1 MMNHLTTIKN
11 QCLVLLVAFYFAS
24 NNDVHAQ
31 KTVNNQALSSLIDVQ
46 ADTLAITNVK
56 VVDGTGKPA
65 KADQNIIIIN
75 GRIAKLGNTSSVK
88 IPKKVKTINGQGK
101 TVIPGMIMMHEHL
114 FYGKAVSPYYLAL
127 QMPVSFPQLYL
138 AGGVTTMRTAGSVEP
153 QTDLTLKKWVKT
165 GKIAG
170 PDIDVTGPYIEREG
184 LMVPE
189 ILAIE
194 SPLTAEKM
202 VNYWADMG
210 CTSFKVYMNITKED
224 LAATIA
230 TAHKRNIKVTGHL
243 CSVTYREAAEL
254 GIDNLEHGFF
264 ASTDFIGDKK
274 ENKCP
279 GNVNASLTRLAVD
292 SEEMKE
298 LMQFLIDKKVTITS
312 TLPVFEPYTGREVIP
327 GGGAAALAAPV
338 LETVKKRYD
347 MMAGKDVEYTELFKK
362 QMAWE
367 KQFVTMGGKLIAG
380 SDPTGAG
387 RVIPGYANRHSLE
400 LLTEAGFS
408 FPEAVKI
415 TSLNAAEYLGIE
427 KRTGTIEAGKE
438 ADLVLINGDPEKN
451 IKEVL
456 NTEIVFKKG
465 VGYDSK
471 KLFEQA
477 AGKVG
482 MH

>member
-1 MMNHLTTIKN
+1 MMDNLNTLKNKGLTLLTI
-11 QCLVLLVAFYFAS
+11 FYFAS
-24 NNDVHAQ
+24 TNYVHAQ
-31 KTVNNQALSSLIDVQ
+31 KTVNNSTLSSLVNVQ

-56 VVDGTGKPA
+56 IVDGTGKPA
-65 KADQNIIIIN
+65 RTDQNMIIIN
-75 GRIAKLGNTSSVK
+75 GKIAKVGNSSSVK
-88 IPKKVKTINGQGK
+88 IPKKVKIINGQGK
-101 TVIPGMIMMHEHL
+101 TLIPGMIMMHEHL

-153 QTDLTLKKWVKT
+153 QTDLTLKKWINT

-170 PDIDVTGPYIEREG
+170 PNIDVTGPYIEREG

-230 TAHKRNIKVTGHL
+230 AAHKRNIKVTGHL

-264 ASTDFIGDKK
+264 ASTDFIADKK

-279 GNVNASLTRLAVD
+279 GNANASLTRLPVD
-292 SEEMKE
+292 SKEMKE
-298 LMQFLIDKKVTITS
+298 LMQFLINKKVTITS
-312 TLPVFEPYTGREVIP
+312 TLPVFEPYTDREVIP
-327 GGGAAALAAPV
+327 GGGEVALAASV
-338 LETVKKRYD
+338 LENIKKNYD
-347 MMAGKDVEYTELFKK
+347 LVAGKDVAYAELFKK

-367 KQFVTMGGKLIAG
+367 KQFVAMGGRLTAG

-415 TSLNAAEYLGIE
+415 TSLNAAEYLGID
-427 KRTGTIEAGKE
+427 KKTGTIEAGKD

-482 MH
+482 LH